1 MRSDSAITPTL
12 SLQATARLVDDK
24 RRLLV
29 YILQGAI
36 GSGVMELPLGVD
48 RVEASVHTNPH
59 GTTVVLQSCGSFV
72 HTCRLLR
79 PSLTCIHAAGFAGG
93 GARPPRCGEAD

>member
-1 MRSDSAITPTL
+1 MHCQLLESVGPLFDDIHSGVTPTP
-12 SLQATARLVDDK
+12 SRCSQTTSRLVDDR

-48 RVEASVHTNPH
+48 QVEVPQHHTHLCKRVLRR
-59 GTTVVLQSCGSFV
+59 GTYRTV
-72 HTCRLLR
+72 
-79 PSLTCIHAAGFAGG
+79 
-93 GARPPRCGEAD
+93 